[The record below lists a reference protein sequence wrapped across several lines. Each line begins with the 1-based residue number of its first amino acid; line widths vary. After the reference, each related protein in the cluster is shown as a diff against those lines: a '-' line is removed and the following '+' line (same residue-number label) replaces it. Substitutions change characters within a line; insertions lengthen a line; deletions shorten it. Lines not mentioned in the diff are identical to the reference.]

1 VAGSEPDA
9 KAPPSGAAD
18 YSETLRNEILERW
31 GRAATG
37 WGKHAERMRE
47 FGMPVSA
54 WMVEHAGLQPGQ
66 RVLELAAGPGD
77 TGFLAAELV
86 KPGGTLLSTDAAETM
101 LEVARSRAAQLGIDN
116 VEFKRIELEWI
127 DLDAASVDVA
137 LCKWG
142 LMFTI
147 DPEAALREV
156 RRILRPGGRVALA
169 AWDAPAANAWATIPT
184 QAMVE
189 LGHATPPDPDAPGM
203 FILSAPGRL
212 QDLLESAGFLDVVVD
227 AVPTPRS
234 FAGVEEYVAE
244 TDEIS
249 SFFGEMFGP
258 LAADEREAVVRKI
271 AELAQPYTAADG
283 SLSFTGRSLV
293 AAADA

>member
-1 VAGSEPDA
+1 VADSDPDTLHA
-9 KAPPSGAAD
+9 EIVARWTRAAAG
-18 YSETLRNEILERW
+18 W
-31 GRAATG
+31 GR
-37 WGKHAERMRE
+37 HAERMRE

-54 WMVEHAGLQPGQ
+54 WMIEHADLQRGQ
-66 RVLELAAGPGD
+66 KVLELAAGPGD

-127 DLDAASVDVA
+127 DLDTASFDVA

-156 RRILRPGGRVALA
+156 RRVLRPGGRIALA
-169 AWDAPAANAWATIPT
+169 AWDEPAANAWATIPT

-189 LGHATPPDPDAPGM
+189 LGHTTPPDPDAPGM
-203 FILSAPGRL
+203 FVLSAPGRL
-212 QDLLESAGFLDVVVD
+212 QDLLESAGFVDVVVD

-234 FAGVEEYVAE
+234 FAGIEEYVAE
-244 TDEIS
+244 THEIS
-249 SFFGEMFGP
+249 SFFGETYDP
-258 LAADEREAVVRKI
+258 LPADERQAVMRKI
-271 AELAQPYTAADG
+271 SELAQPCMAADG
-283 SLSFTGRSLV
+283 SVSFTGRSLV